1 MSAFL
6 SFLSA
11 FCVGCVVLGGLYL
24 LVPEGKL
31 QKAVRYTF
39 SLCFLCILIT
49 SIGTIGSLDFKI
61 EQKSEDE
68 FVSVGAAAESAR
80 IVFERALTNSE
91 ISFRK
96 ITVLTDKTDDGSI
109 FISKVTVFSNENRD
123 KILNIISGD
132 GSFEVEVVNE

>member
-1 MSAFL
+1 MSAL
-6 SFLSA
+6 TSFLSA
-11 FCVGCVVLGGLYL
+11 FCIGCVVLGGLYL

-31 QKAVRYTF
+31 QKTVRYTF

-61 EQKSEDE
+61 EQKDE
-68 FVSVGAAAESAR
+68 GEFISVGAAAESAR
-80 IVFERALTNSE
+80 IVFEKALTNSE

-96 ITVLTDKTDDGSI
+96 ITVLTDKTNNGSI
-109 FISKVTVFSNENRD
+109 FISKVTVFSSENED
-123 KILNIISGD
+123 KILTVISGD

>member
-1 MSAFL
+1 MSAL
-6 SFLSA
+6 YSFLSA
-11 FCVGCVVLGGLYL
+11 FCIGCVVLGGLHL

-39 SLCFLCILIT
+39 SLCFLCILIS
-49 SIGTIGSLDFKI
+49 SIGTIGRLDFKI
-61 EQKSEDE
+61 EQKNENE
-68 FVSVGAAAESAR
+68 FVSVAAAAESAR

-96 ITVLTDKTDDGSI
+96 ITVLTDKTDNGSI
-109 FISKVTVFSNENRD
+109 FISKVTVFSSENED
-123 KILNIISGD
+123 KILNVISGD

>member
-1 MSAFL
+1 MSDFA

-39 SLCFLCILIT
+39 SLCFICILIT

-61 EQKSEDE
+61 EQKNEGE
-68 FVSVGAAAESAR
+68 FISVGAAAESAR
-80 IVFERALTNSE
+80 IVFERALTNAE
-91 ISFRK
+91 INFRK
-96 ITVLTDKTDDGSI
+96 ITVLTDKTDSGSI
-109 FISKVTVFSNENRD
+109 FISKVTVFSNDDEN
-123 KILNIISGD
+123 KILSLISGD
-132 GSFEVEVVNE
+132 GSFEVEVINE

>member
-1 MSAFL
+1 MSAFA

-11 FCVGCVVLGGLYL
+11 FCVSCVVLGGLYL

-49 SIGTIGSLDFKI
+49 SIGTIGRLDFKI
-61 EQKSEDE
+61 EQKDE
-68 FVSVGAAAESAR
+68 GEFISVGAAAESAR
-80 IVFERALTNSE
+80 IVFERALDSSDIN
-91 ISFRK
+91 FRK
-96 ITVLTDKTDDGSI
+96 ITVLTDKTDNGSI
-109 FISKVTVFSNENRD
+109 IISKVTVYSSEEAN
-123 KILNIISGD
+123 KILNVISGD